1 MAWAV
6 LDGAERWCWSL
17 LAATGASATT
27 EDAGDEVPHHHRHL
41 HPSKRSCGAL
51 DKEGEQGARRHCSYW
66 RDRRRAMK
74 KMTLT
79 AELKL

>member
-17 LAATGASATT
+17 LAATGGSATA
-27 EDAGDEVPHHHRHL
+27 EAAGVGETRHHRRWC
-41 HPSKRSCGAL
+41 PNKRVCGAL

-66 RDRRRAMK
+66 RDRREALK
-74 KMTLT
+74 KTTLT
-79 AELKL
+79 TETDH